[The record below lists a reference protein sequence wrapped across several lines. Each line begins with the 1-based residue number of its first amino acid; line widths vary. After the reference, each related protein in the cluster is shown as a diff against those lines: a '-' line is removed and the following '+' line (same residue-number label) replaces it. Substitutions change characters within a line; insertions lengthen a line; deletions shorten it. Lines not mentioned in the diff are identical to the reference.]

1 MRYQSL
7 LAITLICAS
16 AATAQR
22 FTPVSREQAEQFVAA
37 RAAAPKEA
45 NSFNAPVSR
54 VSMYIWSDKY
64 TYEVGQPLTVR
75 WTVKP
80 NNDLYP
86 YTIFAYTVNNQTGRK
101 TYLPGGT
108 QTPTDVFGNTAEKG
122 FQPTQMAAATKAVVV
137 GAGGLFPAVTIP
149 NELGMHTIVVQLCDY
164 TGTRAIKTAYMK
176 IGVVKGTTVISGEI
190 NSSRTLTND
199 TRWEL
204 RGIVYVKGGATLTV
218 EPGTFVFGQPGTT
231 PPSALIVTQNGKIMA
246 NGTKARPIIMT
257 SSQPFGQR
265 VRGDWGGL
273 VMLGKAPINVGG
285 NIVGGATCGPDGCR
299 NAPGTFFIEGLVGNA
314 DSLYGGTDPNHSC
327 GELRYVRVEYAGTIL
342 SPNNELNSFTW
353 GGCGK
358 GTVSEHLQ
366 AIYGKDDSFEW
377 FGGTNDAKYLVG
389 TYGADDFLDVQIGYT
404 GRVQH
409 VIAVANADNSNR
421 CIEADNY
428 ERDFTARPL
437 GRWTVYN
444 LTCVGNG
451 GTRGFDETDAS
462 AVYVRRGAGGFYNNI
477 LVFNWMTRG
486 IGGADF
492 ASVLANGPENLGMD
506 GVLMWNN
513 GGLDN
518 AVNTQ
523 TVAGLQQF
531 VSQRARNVMTM
542 DPRLRRPLEYSDPDF
557 RGGPGSPVFRANWTT
572 PPEDGFFDQWASW
585 IGGIGDYDWTEEW
598 TTFHQEEDLRP

>member
-1 MRYQSL
+1 MIRG
-7 LAITLICAS
+7 AILMTAS
-16 AATAQR
+16 ALIL
-22 FTPVSREQAEQFVAA
+22 S
-37 RAAAPKEA
+37 AAASA
-45 NSFNAPVSR
+45 QTTNAA
-54 VSMYIWSDKY
+54 MWIWSDKNVY
-64 TYEVGQPLTVR
+64 QPGEPLTLR
-75 WTVKP
+75 GTLKA
-80 NNDLYP
+80 NGD
-86 YTIFAYTVNNQTGRK
+86 TSAYTLVAFRQNNQTGQK
-101 TYLPGGT
+101 FFLPRGT
-108 QTPTDVFGNTAEKG
+108 EEVTDIFGNTQTVGFRSVELPALNKTVLVGENGLVVNSTLSVPAE
-122 FQPTQMAAATKAVVV
+122 F
-137 GAGGLFPAVTIP
+137 
-149 NELGMHTIVVQLCDY
+149 GMHTLVLQLRDE
-164 TGTRAIKTAYMK
+164 TGNRVIKSAYWK
-176 IGVVKGTTVISGEI
+176 LGVVRERVRITSNITQS
-190 NSSRTLTND
+190 TLWTSD
-199 TRWEL
+199 RAYEL
-204 RGIVYVKGGATLTV
+204 TGIVSINNNATLTI
-218 EPGTFVFGQPGTT
+218 EPGTFVIGQPGSQ
-231 PPSALIVTQNGKIMA
+231 PPSALLVTTAGRLIA
-246 NGTKARPIIMT
+246 NGTRSRPIIMT
-257 SSQPFGQR
+257 SSRPIGQR
-265 VRGDWGGL
+265 ARGDWGGL
-273 VMLGKAPINVGG
+273 IMLGRAPINDPGG
-285 NIVGGATCGPDGCR
+285 SLP
-299 NAPGTFFIEGLVGNA
+299 IEGLPDA
-314 DSLYGGTDPNHSC
+314 PETRFGGTDADHGC
-327 GELRYVRVEYAGTIL
+327 GLLKYVRVEFAGAQL
-342 SPNNELNSFTW
+342 RPNEETNSFTW
-353 GGCGK
+353 GGCGR
-358 GTVSEHLQ
+358 GTIGEYLQ
-366 AIYGKDDSFEW
+366 AHYGFDDSFEW

-506 GVLMWNN
+506 GVLRWNN